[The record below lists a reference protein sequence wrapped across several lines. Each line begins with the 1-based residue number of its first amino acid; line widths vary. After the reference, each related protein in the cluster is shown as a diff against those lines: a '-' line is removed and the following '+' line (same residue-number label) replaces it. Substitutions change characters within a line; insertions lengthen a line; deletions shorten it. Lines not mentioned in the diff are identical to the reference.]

1 MEKEYIID
9 YEYRS
14 FNRAKIKAENEEEAE
29 KELEKVEFYEEE
41 EINRYDWKINSIEE
55 IKQVKAIKE
64 DNYFKGDWKNED
76 IIVLAKYNNWE
87 IGADIKINENDIES
101 VKDEII
107 EKGNVGDSELRFIY
121 SDKYNLAYLSID
133 SNIKVFNLI
142 DKEDFSKTRVTEF

>member
-1 MEKEYIID
+1 M
-9 YEYRS
+9 
-14 FNRAKIKAENEEEAE
+14 
-29 KELEKVEFYEEE
+29 
-41 EINRYDWKINSIEE
+41 
-55 IKQVKAIKE
+55 